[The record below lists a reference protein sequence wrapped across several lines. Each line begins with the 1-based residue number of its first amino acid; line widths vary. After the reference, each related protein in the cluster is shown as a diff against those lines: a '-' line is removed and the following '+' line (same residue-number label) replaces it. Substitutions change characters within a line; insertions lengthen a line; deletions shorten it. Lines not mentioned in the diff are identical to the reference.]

1 MGIVDIALVKS
12 HLRLDSDA
20 PDTDLVLA
28 YLDAAEEAAIEYL
41 NRNVYKTPQDVTDAE
56 NRGEDRPMLVN
67 PSFVAAV
74 LQAVGQMYFDRED
87 EAAAQ
92 NRFPQ
97 ASRRLLDPFRI
108 GQGV

>member
-1 MGIVDIALVKS
+1 MIVDHLLVRA
-12 HLRLDSDA
+12 HLRLDEDA
-20 PDTDLVLA
+20 DDDALVAA
-28 YLDAAEEAAIEYL
+28 YQDAAEEAAAQYL